1 MARWQSMDV
10 DAPLN
15 QGSTLKRSS
24 SAPMINLALHD
35 SSSNGDELIPL
46 QLFGNQPRARR
57 FSASFSP
64 NSHSPQSPV
73 MPFRI
78 NQIKHEEGMDVANR
92 EVAHEREV
100 QSALQMSLSCEDLT
114 LTESYLP
121 SETKRNVMEP
131 LHIFAPPVPA
141 CSSLSPTRGRKQC
154 YSPSMQHS
162 VRSPNPSPTRKTYFR
177 RSLSP
182 IAIRPS
188 HFPVKRKCELDERES
203 NYYSP
208 MKRFQSGPL
217 TPERNMVT
225 HPLSHSLSSSS
236 LDDST
241 SPDQMVP
248 HSGTAGTPESVSSS
262 DSMCSSV
269 FKPVD
274 QDTPMQDSA
283 PPTPETGT

>member
-1 MARWQSMDV
+1 MDIDPPV
-10 DAPLN
+10 S

-24 SAPMINLALHD
+24 SAPMINLGILD
-35 SSSNGDELIPL
+35 ISTSNGNELIPP
-46 QLFGNQPRARR
+46 QLFGSQPRARR

-64 NSHSPQSPV
+64 NSSSPQQSPV

-78 NQIKHEEGMDVANR
+78 NQLKHEEGMDVTNR

-114 LTESYLP
+114 LTEP
-121 SETKRNVMEP
+121 FMPTEPKRSVMEP
-131 LHIFAPPVPA
+131 LHIFASPVPT

-154 YSPSMQHS
+154 YSPSMLQP
-162 VRSPNPSPTRKTYFR
+162 VRSPNPSPTRKIFR

-188 HFPVKRKCELDERES
+188 HFPVKRKCELDDRE
-203 NYYSP
+203 NYCSP
-208 MKRFQSGPL
+208 NKRFYSGPL
-217 TPERNMVT
+217 TPERSLVT
-225 HPLSHSLSSSS
+225 SHPLSHSLSSSS

-241 SPDQMVP
+241 SPDQIVP
-248 HSGTAGTPESVSSS
+248 HGGAAGTPESVSSS
-262 DSMCSSV
+262 DSMCSV
-269 FKPVD
+269 FKTVD

-283 PPTPETGT
+283 PATPESSQHQETGT